1 MSRTHATCRWAHSE
15 PQVASTEG
23 NRCWWAP
30 GPSVAR
36 EEMLRGGEVALGTLF
51 GFDQLSVH
59 VRSKVGGTFVSLGS
73 TVNKR
78 RDELKGRMSNVAGA
92 GVGQMAG
99 RARSLEPS
107 LQQDTIRE
115 VMGART
121 DPSHG

>member
-1 MSRTHATCRWAHSE
+1 M
-15 PQVASTEG
+15 
-23 NRCWWAP
+23 
-30 GPSVAR
+30 
-36 EEMLRGGEVALGTLF
+36 ALGTLF
-51 GFDQLSVH
+51 GFDRLCVH
-59 VRSKVGGTFVSLGS
+59 VRSKVGGTFVSLGN

-99 RARSLEPS
+99 RARSPEPS

-121 DPSHG
+121 DPRHG

>member
-1 MSRTHATCRWAHSE
+1 ML
-15 PQVASTEG
+15 EG
-23 NRCWWAP
+23 P

-51 GFDQLSVH
+51 GFDRLCVH
-59 VRSKVGGTFVSLGS
+59 VGSKVGGTSVSLGS
-73 TVNKR
+73 TVNKCR
-78 RDELKGRMSNVAGA
+78 EELKGHTSKVAGA

-99 RARSLEPS
+99 RARSPEPS

-121 DPSHG
+121 APRHG